1 MRIHTTLTMTGALA
15 LAFLSSTASAQ
26 KVSTAQLLEMA
37 KNHAPGLEQVLRDTL
52 TDANIQKGAAAAGE
66 LGEFVF
72 AVTADKQPNL
82 VISAPRTGDAA
93 PVAATK
99 VGGLWVYQG
108 KLKTGTAYRYTWLV
122 DGRAIGGTNDL
133 AAFGPDSY
141 AQPGAPQGKLTGPM
155 VLESKI
161 YPNMKANVWYY
172 VPAQWDGS
180 TPLPVQIWGDGQF
193 YTARRP
199 DQYRVLETLDN
210 LTAQKRIPLMANVF
224 IQPGTGAA
232 QNQRSIEYDTV
243 DDTYARYLLE
253 EVLPEIGKHVN
264 LRQDAYSRAMVG
276 ESSGGIC
283 AFNAA
288 FLKPDQFS
296 RVLSWIGS
304 FAALQV
310 SAAHPAGGAEYP
322 VMARRT
328 PRKNIRVWLQD
339 GAEDMENA
347 RAGSWPLANIEL
359 ANSLKLQGYDYH
371 FSFGV
376 GTHNQ
381 AQGSAELPETLTW
394 LWREYDPAKT
404 PQDFVQ
410 DPAEKAAPLWRV
422 TVNRQ

>member
-1 MRIHTTLTMTGALA
+1 M
-15 LAFLSSTASAQ
+15 
-26 KVSTAQLLEMA
+26 
-37 KNHAPGLEQVLRDTL
+37 
-52 TDANIQKGAAAAGE
+52 
-66 LGEFVF
+66 
-72 AVTADKQPNL
+72 
-82 VISAPRTGDAA
+82 
-93 PVAATK
+93 
-99 VGGLWVYQG
+99 WVYQG
-108 KLKTGTAYRYTWLV
+108 RLATGTAYRYTWLV

-141 AQPGAPQGKLTGPM
+141 TQPGAPQGKLTGPL

-210 LTAQKRIPLMANVF
+210 LTAQKRIPPMVNVF

-276 ESSGGIC
+276 EGSGGIC

-296 RVLSWIGS
+296 RS
-304 FAALQV
+304 
-310 SAAHPAGGAEYP
+310 
-322 VMARRT
+322 
-328 PRKNIRVWLQD
+328 
-339 GAEDMENA
+339 
-347 RAGSWPLANIEL
+347 
-359 ANSLKLQGYDYH
+359 
-371 FSFGV
+371 
-376 GTHNQ
+376 
-381 AQGSAELPETLTW
+381 
-394 LWREYDPAKT
+394 
-404 PQDFVQ
+404 
-410 DPAEKAAPLWRV
+410 
-422 TVNRQ
+422 

>member
-1 MRIHTTLTMTGALA
+1 
-15 LAFLSSTASAQ
+15 
-26 KVSTAQLLEMA
+26 
-37 KNHAPGLEQVLRDTL
+37 
-52 TDANIQKGAAAAGE
+52 
-66 LGEFVF
+66 
-72 AVTADKQPNL
+72 
-82 VISAPRTGDAA
+82 
-93 PVAATK
+93 
-99 VGGLWVYQG
+99 
-108 KLKTGTAYRYTWLV
+108 
-122 DGRAIGGTNDL
+122 
-133 AAFGPDSY
+133 
-141 AQPGAPQGKLTGPM
+141 
-155 VLESKI
+155 
-161 YPNMKANVWYY
+161 MKANVWYY
-172 VPAQWDGS
+172 VPSQWDGS

-210 LTAQKRIPLMANVF
+210 LTAQKRIPLMVNVF

-243 DDTYARYLLE
+243 DDTFARYLLE

-264 LRQDAYSRAMVG
+264 LRRDGYSRAMVG

-304 FAALQV
+304 FAALQT

-322 VMARRT
+322 VMVRRT

-339 GAEDMENA
+339 GSDDMENA
-347 RAGSWPLANIEL
+347 RAGSWPLANIEM
-359 ANSLKLQGYDYH
+359 ANSLKLQSYDYH

-394 LWREYDPAKT
+394 LWRDYDPAKT
-404 PQDFVQ
+404 SQDFVQ